1 MSQAEELFEKLRKAR
16 EDYLNAVGIH
26 ADLEEKTEKALNA
39 KLDSDRNYRSV
50 LKEIE
55 ESIRS

>member
-16 EDYLNAVGIH
+16 EDYVNAVGIL
-26 ADLEEKTEKALNA
+26 ADLEEKTEKARIA
-39 KLDSDRNYRSV
+39 KLASDQNYRSV